1 MIYIDDYYVGDN
13 EYELGD
19 YRDNKKITGDP
30 SFERLEDANRRIS
43 FCKKF
48 IKNKTILEFGC
59 GNGDFLFLA
68 RKISKGITGVEL
80 QADYREYIQS
90 KKIEC
95 FRNFEELEKKFDVI
109 LSFHVIEH
117 LPDPINEIKKLRSF
131 LSSKGKIIIEVPM
144 LMIFYYLTQK

>member
-1 MIYIDDYYVGDN
+1 MQ
-13 EYELGD
+13 
-19 YRDNKKITGDP
+19 
-30 SFERLEDANRRIS
+30 
-43 FCKKF
+43 KF

-95 FRNFEELEKKFDVI
+95 FRNFEELEKKKFDVI

-117 LPDPINEIKKLRSF
+117 LPDPINEIKN
-131 LSSKGKIIIEVPM
+131 
-144 LMIFYYLTQK
+144 